1 MLLKNNE
8 KRVKKVQKPVDSG
21 PKKRYNTYTM
31 KRTTI
36 TIKLERSKRRCVE
49 LYSANTP
56 FKGKVEKSRVAYK
69 RHAKNQKEVDKDLG
83 L

>member
-1 MLLKNNE
+1 M
-8 KRVKKVQKPVDSG
+8 P
-21 PKKRYNTYTM
+21 YNTYTM

-56 FKGKVEKSRVAYK
+56 FKGKVEQSRVAYK
-69 RHAKNQKEVDKDLG
+69 RHAKNQKQVDKDLG

>member
-1 MLLKNNE
+1 
-8 KRVKKVQKPVDSG
+8 
-21 PKKRYNTYTM
+21 M
-31 KRTTI
+31 KRNTI

-56 FKGKVEKSRVAYK
+56 FKGRVEQSRVAYK
-69 RHAKNQKEVDKDLG
+69 RHAKTQKEVDRGLG

>member
-1 MLLKNNE
+1 M
-8 KRVKKVQKPVDSG
+8 VDSG
-21 PKKRYNTYTM
+21 SKMPYNTYTM

-56 FKGKVEKSRVAYK
+56 FKGRVEQSRVAYK
-69 RHAKNQKEVDKDLG
+69 RHAKTQKEVDRGLG

>member
-8 KRVKKVQKPVDSG
+8 KRVKKAQKLVDSE
-21 PKKRYNTYTM
+21 PKTPYNTYTM

-36 TIKLERSKRRCVE
+36 TVKLERSKRRCVE

-56 FKGKVEKSRVAYK
+56 FKGRVEQSRVAYK
-69 RHAKNQKEVDKDLG
+69 RHAKNQKQVDKDMG